1 MRTHINVAD
10 LTQNVDELIDRIDV
24 LIRKEEDDLEET
36 LQTQGFVEAKKAV
49 EVIGILEDEWTEAFN
64 NDCDALLEA
73 LQKALGLDD
82 FIDNVW
88 PGIKSE
94 EDLRNA
100 IYDTFFSRF
109 KEMLETSVVGFL
121 AGDDPDLLT
130 DEIEILSEPA
140 KAFVERWSADLADL
154 MNLNTRNDIEK
165 ILVNGQKEHKS
176 VAQVAQDIADSGI
189 REPGYKARRAA
200 ITEVLRAESYGQLE
214 AMKQNPGIIEKEW
227 VHTGAHKV
235 KPRENHQAISGQRVP
250 VFEPFS
256 LAGAD
261 GGSYAPMC
269 PRDTNLPAGES
280 INCHCMMKQIRD
292 PNWSEYTIEEKQAL
306 REARMEELNAAETL

>member
-1 MRTHINVAD
+1 MKTHINVTD
-10 LTQNVDELIDRIDV
+10 LTQNVDELIDVIDV

-36 LQTQGFVEAKKAV
+36 LKAQGYVETKKAV
-49 EVIGILEDEWTEAFN
+49 EIIGVLEDEWTEAFN
-64 NDCDALLEA
+64 TDCDGLLEA
-73 LQKALGLDD
+73 LQDAMDLDD
-82 FIDNVW
+82 FIENVW
-88 PGIKSE
+88 PGIKNN
-94 EDLRNA
+94 EDLKTA

-109 KEMLETSVVGFL
+109 KDMLESSVVGFL
-121 AGDDPDLLT
+121 AGDDPELLT

-154 MNLNTRNDIEK
+154 MNLSSRDQIET

-176 VAQVAQDIADSGI
+176 VAQVTQDIADSGI

-214 AMKQNPGIIEKEW
+214 AMRQNPGIIEKEW
-227 VHTGAHKV
+227 QHTGAHKI

-250 VFEPFS
+250 VNEPFV
-256 LAGAD
+256 LTGAD
-261 GGSYAPMC
+261 GGTYYPMC

-292 PNWSEYTIEEKQAL
+292 PNWSNYTIEEKQAM
-306 REARMEELNAAETL
+306 RKARMEELNAA